1 MSQTYKDSINLSE
14 QETKIEGIKLSYDF
28 EKKEGE
34 IALLKKDKDIQ
45 EAELYIQSEALKKQK
60 AVVSLILGGFVMVL
74 LFFLLIYR
82 NLNLKKNARLLLQ
95 EQEKKR
101 LKTEYENNL
110 LQAEILASRMQMN
123 PHFLFN
129 CLNSIKYLIQ
139 KENFKEAI
147 NYLTVFSRFVRSVLE
162 TGQKKEIP
170 LNEELELI
178 KKYVQLEENRFDQ
191 NFTFNINYMNVS
203 PEDTACIL
211 IPPMLLQPFVE
222 NAIWHGLLPSKRET
236 KVLEIDI
243 VRDNTDGHLIIKD
256 NGVGRKNDKM
266 VPTVDLHKSLGTRIT
281 QDRIDLFNKTC
292 QSTISFEIVDLYND
306 LHEPMGTKVIL
317 SLKGIVKRES
327 LDHNLVSYESSD
339 Y

>member
-74 LFFLLIYR
+74 LIFILIYR
-82 NLNLKKNARLLLQ
+82 NLNLKKNARLSLE

-147 NYLTVFSRFVRSVLE
+147 NYLTVFSRF
-162 TGQKKEIP
+162 
-170 LNEELELI
+170 
-178 KKYVQLEENRFDQ
+178 
-191 NFTFNINYMNVS
+191 
-203 PEDTACIL
+203 
-211 IPPMLLQPFVE
+211 
-222 NAIWHGLLPSKRET
+222 
-236 KVLEIDI
+236 
-243 VRDNTDGHLIIKD
+243 
-256 NGVGRKNDKM
+256 
-266 VPTVDLHKSLGTRIT
+266 
-281 QDRIDLFNKTC
+281 
-292 QSTISFEIVDLYND
+292 
-306 LHEPMGTKVIL
+306 
-317 SLKGIVKRES
+317 
-327 LDHNLVSYESSD
+327 
-339 Y
+339 